1 MGSVSILHPGT
12 QDDIVPFFCAQKT
25 YEAMRAR
32 GGSVRLYPYLGKDH
46 YQPVNRYVTRSLAD
60 FEKAR

>member
-1 MGSVSILHPGT
+1 M
-12 QDDIVPFFCAQKT
+12 A
-25 YEAMRAR
+25 YETMRAR
-32 GGSVRLYPYLGKDH
+32 GGRVQLYPYLGKDH